1 MSILEE
7 GGFPLDKHGMSW
19 NIPAPT
25 TIIATANPIGSRW
38 SNRDVISTDEIA
50 MLKTLLD
57 RFQQV
62 YFFRDE
68 MDEEQIDQ
76 FVNAMSAINKRRPHN
91 YNFLKKYIIYA
102 SAIEVKTITP
112 EAELMLNQFWKDA
125 KIKRNVGVRMYVG
138 LYSIAQDAK
147 LHLKDTV
154 DAAIAKETI
163 ELVQIMMAQ
172 TGSTVKIPSDPK
184 AATHDKFIEILQN
197 NKAGV
202 AIKSLCEIGCKENPQ
217 IVSYLGK
224 NWSIKHNHKLRSVV
238 ELLRNH
244 SEVKETGSNP
254 LVFQWIGEVGEE
266 TKILSD
272 ISDVSDVTFNLE
284 DDRNRVGDDNNRN
297 KTMSLTS
304 PASPSNQK
312 NEPRPPLMEECSKC
326 GERLEAFYLRHSHH
340 CEGTD

>member
-1 MSILEE
+1 
-7 GGFPLDKHGMSW
+7 MSW

-38 SNRDVISTDEIA
+38 SNRDIISTDEIA

-138 LYSIAQDAK
+138 LYSIAQAHAK

-184 AATHDKFIEILQN
+184 VATYDKFIEILQN

-304 PASPSNQK
+304 PASPSNQNQEGEQALK
-312 NEPRPPLMEECSKC
+312 PPIMETWARITVRNSSPT
-326 GERLEAFYLRHSHH
+326 GSDFM
-340 CEGTD
+340 